1 LAMKSSRSF
10 SSSTPVRKARISPL
24 FPLKSA
30 RSPGSSSG
38 TCVPLALPSRPIPR
52 IVTSWPERCRPETP
66 GWLAKH
72 GIEYEHLDMLD
83 LHSAEPPG
91 RQDAHASFKASV
103 HASDR
108 GSLLFIE
115 SESDQ
120 TTSIARKS
128 GEPVLDYG
136 RKHFANPQ
144 PLTRAREVQR
154 VRRVSE
160 SA

>member
-1 LAMKSSRSF
+1 
-10 SSSTPVRKARISPL
+10 
-24 FPLKSA
+24 
-30 RSPGSSSG
+30 
-38 TCVPLALPSRPIPR
+38 
-52 IVTSWPERCRPETP
+52 
-66 GWLAKH
+66 
-72 GIEYEHLDMLD
+72 MLD